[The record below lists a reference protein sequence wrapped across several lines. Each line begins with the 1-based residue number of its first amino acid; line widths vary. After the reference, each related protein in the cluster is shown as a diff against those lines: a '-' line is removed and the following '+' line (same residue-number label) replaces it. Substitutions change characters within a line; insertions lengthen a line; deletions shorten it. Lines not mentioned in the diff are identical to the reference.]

1 MSIQGEYQTQ
11 NFMLL
16 LQKNNLVSGIHTS
29 GNVENNPITA
39 FNITVKK
46 RGNNDY

>member
-1 MSIQGEYQTQ
+1 
-11 NFMLL
+11 MLL